1 MRRLIWGA
9 VPSLALVVVEVS
21 DYAPLVADVSGAR
34 IKVCVVH
41 DPRPL
46 NNSPRPQHVVFFITR
61 THHAL
66 LVYRIGSVV
75 WMITTGRVQEL
86 R

>member
-1 MRRLIWGA
+1 MRAGA
-9 VPSLALVVVEVS
+9 VPSLNLVVVEVS
-21 DYAPLVADVSGAR
+21 DYAPLVTNVSRAQ

-61 THHAL
+61 TL
-66 LVYRIGSVV
+66 LVYRISSVV
-75 WMITTGRVQEL
+75 WMIMTGRVREL